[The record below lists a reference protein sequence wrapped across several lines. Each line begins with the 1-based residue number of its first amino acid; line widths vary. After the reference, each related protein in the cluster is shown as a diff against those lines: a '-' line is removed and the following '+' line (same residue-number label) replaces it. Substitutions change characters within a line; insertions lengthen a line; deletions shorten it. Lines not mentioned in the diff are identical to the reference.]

1 MNADKLSTGGASPS
15 AESKKREGEKRKS
28 PLTPYREK
36 GKEKGKRENLRATS
50 DLARLTIFVGGH
62 GNDSG
67 YALRRSS
74 RRAKATA
81 SARVATPRR
90 E

>member
-36 GKEKGKRENLRATS
+36 GKEKGKRENLRGQAPGAGFDMMTFLKIGGDS
-50 DLARLTIFVGGH
+50 PRDLP
-62 GNDSG
+62 
-67 YALRRSS
+67 S
-74 RRAKATA
+74 R
-81 SARVATPRR
+81 
-90 E
+90 